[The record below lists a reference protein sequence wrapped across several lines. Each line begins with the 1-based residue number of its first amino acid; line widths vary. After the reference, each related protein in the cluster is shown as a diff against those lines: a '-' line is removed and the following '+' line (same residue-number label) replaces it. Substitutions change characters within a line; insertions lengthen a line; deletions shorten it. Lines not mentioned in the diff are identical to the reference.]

1 MSMTIARNFLH
12 IQNKLQSQLE
22 GLTKDLER
30 IESEAEKQM
39 GILVEA
45 ESQISSLAKLKVSV
59 EGLRDQLRVINS

>member
-12 IQNKLQSQLE
+12 IQNKLESQLN
-22 GLTKDLER
+22 GLTADLER
-30 IESEAEKQM
+30 IEAEAEKQM

>member
-1 MSMTIARNFLH
+1 MSMLIARNFLH

-22 GLTKDLER
+22 GLTKDLEL

-45 ESQISSLAKLKVSV
+45 ESQLSSLAKLKLSV

>member
-1 MSMTIARNFLH
+1 MSMLIARNFLH

-45 ESQISSLAKLKVSV
+45 ESQLSSLAKLKLSV

>member
-1 MSMTIARNFLH
+1 MAMLIARNFLC

-22 GLTKDLER
+22 GLTEDLER

-45 ESQISSLAKLKVSV
+45 ENQLSSLAQLKVSV

>member
-1 MSMTIARNFLH
+1 MLIARNFLH

-45 ESQISSLAKLKVSV
+45 ESQLSSLAKLKLSV

>member
-1 MSMTIARNFLH
+1 MSMLIARNFLC

-22 GLTKDLER
+22 GLTEDLER

-45 ESQISSLAKLKVSV
+45 ENQLSSLAQLKVSV